1 MSGEARSDKSSAS
14 GAAEGAPM
22 ADWST
27 AWQARV
33 NRSLRWDD
41 EECAQLQDYGYFSC
55 YNGPPKEEEEIEYRI
70 VTQLKSYFSDE
81 GLHRNKF
88 LLNQVRRNRGGFVR
102 RNRGGFVSVKLMAS
116 YRKLK
121 NLTKDWEVVQNAILW
136 SSQLELNAKRTK
148 VRRRL
153 PLP

>member
-1 MSGEARSDKSSAS
+1 MSGEGRSDKSSAS

-22 ADWST
+22 AEGDGM
-27 AWQARV
+27 AWEERV

-41 EECAQLQDYGYFSC
+41 EECANLQDSGYLSC
-55 YNGPPKEEEEIEYRI
+55 YNGQPREEEEIEYRI
-70 VTQLKSYFSDE
+70 VTELESYFSDE
-81 GLHRNKF
+81 GLHRNRF
-88 LLNQVRRNRGGFVR
+88 LQNQVRRNS
-102 RNRGGFVSVKLMAS
+102 GGFVSLKLMAS

-121 NLTKDWEVVQNAILW
+121 NLTKDWEVVKKAVLW
-136 SSQLELNAKRTK
+136 SSQLELNAKKTK